1 LKTSKDNSW
10 ENINVIF
17 NFCLEKFYIFALSSR
32 NKEKTMNTMKL
43 KIWLVIGVVIVSTLA
58 CAIPG
63 VTTSFT
69 LNTEVDDQ
77 FPEIHIE
84 PPTIEKI
91 IPPSTW
97 VIPDT
102 VLLQD
107 KLVQLYESVSPGVV
121 SIQVYSD
128 LGSGLGS
135 GFVIDQ
141 EGHIVTNYHVVEVA
155 KEVEVH
161 FPSGLKVYGEVIG
174 VDLDSDLAVIKVEVD
189 PDDLHP
195 LPLGDSDQLRVGQT
209 VVAIGNP
216 FGLSGT
222 MTVGIVSARGRTL
235 ESIRQTEGGAF
246 FTAGDLIQTDASINP
261 GNSGG
266 PLLNLN
272 GEVIGINRA
281 LRTGGN
287 GIFSTSSNTGIGFA
301 VSSNIVKRVVP
312 TLKKGLTFDYP
323 YLGLSSL
330 ESLTLA
336 NAELLG
342 LPTANGAYVLD
353 VVPGGPA
360 DKAGLKA
367 GSQATQVAGLYAG
380 GDLIIR
386 VDNVDVLEFS
396 DLLSYLM
403 LNKNPGETMDMV
415 ILRNG
420 EEKTI
425 TITLGKRPSSA
436 P

>member
-1 LKTSKDNSW
+1 
-10 ENINVIF
+10 
-17 NFCLEKFYIFALSSR
+17 
-32 NKEKTMNTMKL
+32 MNTMKL
-43 KIWLVIGVVIVSTLA
+43 KIWLIIGLVIVSTLA

-69 LNTEVDDQ
+69 LNTELDDK

-84 PPTIEKI
+84 PPTIEEI
-91 IPPSTW
+91 IPPNTW
-97 VIPDT
+97 VIPDS

-107 KLVQLYESVSPGVV
+107 NLVQLYESVSPGVV

-155 KEVEVH
+155 REVEVH

-174 VDLDSDLAVIKVEVD
+174 VDLDSDLAVIKVDVD

-281 LRTGGN
+281 LRTSGN

>member
-1 LKTSKDNSW
+1 
-10 ENINVIF
+10 
-17 NFCLEKFYIFALSSR
+17 
-32 NKEKTMNTMKL
+32 MNTMKL
-43 KIWLVIGVVIVSTLA
+43 KIWLIIGLVIVSTLA

-69 LNTEVDDQ
+69 LNTELDDK

-84 PPTIEKI
+84 PPTIEEI
-91 IPPSTW
+91 IPPNTW
-97 VIPDT
+97 VIPDS

-107 KLVQLYESVSPGVV
+107 NLVQLYESVSPGVV

-174 VDLDSDLAVIKVEVD
+174 VDLDSDLAVIKVDVD

-281 LRTGGN
+281 LRTSGN

>member
-1 LKTSKDNSW
+1 
-10 ENINVIF
+10 
-17 NFCLEKFYIFALSSR
+17 
-32 NKEKTMNTMKL
+32 MNTMKL
-43 KIWLVIGVVIVSTLA
+43 KIWLIIGVVIVSTLA

-69 LNTEVDDQ
+69 LNTELDDK

-84 PPTIEKI
+84 PPTIEEI
-91 IPPSTW
+91 IPPNTW
-97 VIPDT
+97 VIPDS

-107 KLVQLYESVSPGVV
+107 NLVQLYESVSPGVV

-155 KEVEVH
+155 REVEVH

-174 VDLDSDLAVIKVEVD
+174 VDLDSDLAVIKVDVD

-281 LRTGGN
+281 LRTSGN